1 MQGAVKI
8 WTPRGGGGGVKSL
21 ASFFCFILLFFFLN
35 LFLNFSVNSVSSL
48 CRRVNVSSEA
58 MEALEL
64 DR

>member
-1 MQGAVKI
+1 MDAA
-8 WTPRGGGGGVKSL
+8 WGGVKSL
-21 ASFFCFILLFFFLN
+21 ASFFCFILLFFFFLN
-35 LFLNFSVNSVSSL
+35 LFLNFSVNSVLSL

>member
-1 MQGAVKI
+1 MDAA
-8 WTPRGGGGGVKSL
+8 WGGGVKSL
-21 ASFFCFILLFFFLN
+21 ASFFCFILLFFFFFLN
-35 LFLNFSVNSVSSL
+35 LFLNFSVNSVLSL